1 MATIKLDIVSPD
13 KGEIF
18 SKDVDM
24 VIVRSTAGELGIL
37 PRHAKLL
44 TELIPHAMRIKI
56 SGGENLIALGG
67 GFMEVT
73 PEKIT
78 VLAKS
83 AELPDDIDVERAQRA
98 KKRAEERIAE
108 YIRHQLLLHT
118 RQCLHPYFELIC
130 RGARVKTLAGQ
141 YFSPGDLRGAGRRFL
156 SDIAAARRGK
166 KHDLLPGEVI

>member
-37 PRHAKLL
+37 PRHARLL
-44 TELIPHAMRIKI
+44 TELIPHAMRIKM
-56 SGGENLIALGG
+56 SGGEDLIALGG

-78 VLAKS
+78 VLAHS

-98 KKRAEERIAE
+98 KKRAEDRIAE
-108 YIRHQLLLHT
+108 YKQTTKESLIDISRANAALARAKARLL
-118 RQCLHPYFELIC
+118 
-130 RGARVKTLAGQ
+130 VKNVP
-141 YFSPGDLRGAGRRFL
+141 FN
-156 SDIAAARRGK
+156 
-166 KHDLLPGEVI
+166 

>member
-37 PRHAKLL
+37 PRHARLL

-56 SGGENLIALGG
+56 SGGEDLIALGG

-78 VLAKS
+78 VLARS
-83 AELPDDIDVERAQRA
+83 AELPDDIDVDRAQRA

-108 YIRHQLLLHT
+108 YKQTTKESLIDISRANAALARAKARLL
-118 RQCLHPYFELIC
+118 
-130 RGARVKTLAGQ
+130 VKNVP
-141 YFSPGDLRGAGRRFL
+141 FN
-156 SDIAAARRGK
+156 
-166 KHDLLPGEVI
+166 

>member
-1 MATIKLDIVSPD
+1 MATIQLDIVSPD

-37 PRHAKLL
+37 PRHARLL
-44 TELIPHAMRIKI
+44 TELLPHAMRVKI
-56 SGGENLIALGG
+56 GGGEQLIALGG

-78 VLAKS
+78 VLSHS
-83 AELPDDIDVERAQRA
+83 AELPENIDVERAQRA

-108 YIRHQLLLHT
+108 YKQATKESLIDIGRANAALARAKARLL
-118 RQCLHPYFELIC
+118 
-130 RGARVKTLAGQ
+130 VKNVP
-141 YFSPGDLRGAGRRFL
+141 FN
-156 SDIAAARRGK
+156 
-166 KHDLLPGEVI
+166 

>member
-37 PRHAKLL
+37 PRHARLL
-44 TELIPHAMRIKI
+44 TELIPHAMKIKI
-56 SGGENLIALGG
+56 GGGEDLIALGG

-78 VLAKS
+78 VLARS
-83 AELPDDIDVERAQRA
+83 AEMPDDIDVDRAQRA
-98 KKRAEERIAE
+98 KKRAEDRIAE
-108 YIRHQLLLHT
+108 YKQTTKESLIDISRANAALARAKARLL
-118 RQCLHPYFELIC
+118 
-130 RGARVKTLAGQ
+130 VKNVP
-141 YFSPGDLRGAGRRFL
+141 FN
-156 SDIAAARRGK
+156 
-166 KHDLLPGEVI
+166 

>member
-37 PRHAKLL
+37 PRHARLL

-56 SGGENLIALGG
+56 GGGEDLIALGG

-78 VLAKS
+78 VLARS
-83 AELPDDIDVERAQRA
+83 AEMPDDIDVDRAQRA
-98 KKRAEERIAE
+98 KKRAEDRIAE
-108 YIRHQLLLHT
+108 YKQTTKESLIDISRANAALARAKARLL
-118 RQCLHPYFELIC
+118 
-130 RGARVKTLAGQ
+130 VKNVP
-141 YFSPGDLRGAGRRFL
+141 FN
-156 SDIAAARRGK
+156 
-166 KHDLLPGEVI
+166 